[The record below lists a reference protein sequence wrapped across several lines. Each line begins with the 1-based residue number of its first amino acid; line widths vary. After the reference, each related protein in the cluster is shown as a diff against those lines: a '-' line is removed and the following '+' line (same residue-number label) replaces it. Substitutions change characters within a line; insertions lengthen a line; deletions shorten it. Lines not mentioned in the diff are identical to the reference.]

1 MSGKQQTTI
10 ARLCAA
16 CAFSALI
23 IGSSHA
29 RADETTNAL
38 LDLLKSKGAITQTEY
53 DKIKARQQA
62 EAKDSAQKLQAAETR
77 AREAESK
84 AREAEAKAHE
94 AEAKAQ
100 SDTAASEAEIAKVK
114 AQTLT
119 AADMAIPTKMA
130 PKPPLE
136 YVTALKKC
144 VGIRV
149 NQVDICIKGDISFF
163 GIEQWPDHNTVTVP
177 SPFGG
182 TTQIPT
188 PSVQGGLATVGNHPS
203 NSVRGGLLPSSI
215 QVGLST
221 NQLGMDIGVYFGV
234 YVGGN
239 NIEPNIVNANG
250 TGSPFGLGTAGV
262 DFRQVFGTIGTPW
275 WGTVKVGRDIGI
287 FASDAILNDLTLF
300 GAGSPRNNLAP
311 VNTTLGRIGVGYI
324 YTDFIPQITYKS
336 PTWGGFTFW
345 VSAMTPMDELAFSG
359 DPFSANM
366 TGHDLP
372 MGQAKVQWVGTWSPD
387 VKLTLSTSG
396 VIQKQQAEC
405 LNGAVNGGAFF
416 FSTCAGLNAPF
427 FFNGTRIMSA
437 GTNVTTWAAD
447 AFAMLD
453 FYGFNF
459 VAYGYLGKGVG
470 TTGLFFDGVDIFG
483 DRRPSDGGYLQAAY
497 TFKGGWWLPNPLTV
511 GASWGV
517 SSLETAGTS
526 NSFEITSCHLSTI
539 APVSSVTPNGFGC
552 LVKHNESWIGFA
564 RYNLTDWV
572 KLQAEFVS
580 TIAENQ
586 IGQEIHDKAVV
597 VGTTFFW

>member
-1 MSGKQQTTI
+1 LATFDWGDLMSGKYQTTI

-23 IGSSHA
+23 VGSSHV

-62 EAKDSAQKLQAAETR
+62 EAKDSAQKLQSAETR
-77 AREAESK
+77 ARDAEAK
-84 AREAEAKAHE
+84 AREAEAKARE

-100 SDTAASEAEIAKVK
+100 SDSAASEAEIAKAK

-119 AADMAIPTKMA
+119 AADMAIPSKMPA
-130 PKPPLE
+130 KPPLE

-163 GIEQWPDHNTVTVP
+163 GVEQWPDHNTFNNTN
-177 SPFGG
+177 
-182 TTQIPT
+182 IPI
-188 PSVQGGLATVGNHPS
+188 PSVQGGLATVGNHAS
-203 NSVRGGLLPSSI
+203 NAIRGGLLPSSI
-215 QVGLST
+215 QVGIST
-221 NQLGMDIGVYFGV
+221 NQNGLDIGAYFGV

-250 TGSPFGLGTAGV
+250 NGSPFGLGTPGV

-275 WGTVKVGRDIGI
+275 WGTVKIGRDIGI

-300 GAGSPRNNLAP
+300 GVGSPRNNLAP
-311 VNTTLGRIGVGYI
+311 TNTTLGRIGVGYI

-372 MGQAKVQWVGTWSPD
+372 MGQAKIQYVGTWSPD
-387 VKLTLSTSG
+387 VKLTLSSSG
-396 VIQKQQAEC
+396 LVQKQQAEC
-405 LNGAVNGGAFF
+405 LNGNVNGGI
-416 FSTCAGLNAPF
+416 FSTCLPNTF
-427 FFNGTRIMSA
+427 INGIPVMNQNTS
-437 GTNVTTWAAD
+437 VTAWAVD

-453 FYGFNF
+453 VWGFNF
-459 VAYGYLGKGVG
+459 VAYGYTGKGVG

-483 DRRPSDGGYLQAAY
+483 DRRNSKGGYLQAAY

-517 SSLETAGTS
+517 STLETAGTS
-526 NSFEITSCHLSTI
+526 NPFEIQQCHLSTI
-539 APVSSVTPNGFGC
+539 DPVDFGC

-572 KLQAEFVS
+572 KIQAEYTS
-580 TIAENQ
+580 TVAENQ
-586 IGQEIHDKAVV
+586 IGQEIHDHAFAL
-597 VGTTFFW
+597 GTTFFW

>member
-1 MSGKQQTTI
+1 MSGKYQTTI

-23 IGSSHA
+23 VGSSHV

-77 AREAESK
+77 AREAEAK
-84 AREAEAKAHE
+84 AREAEAKASE

-100 SDTAASEAEIAKVK
+100 SDSAEVAKVK

-119 AADMAIPTKMA
+119 AADMAIPSKMA
-130 PKPPLE
+130 PKAPVE

-163 GIEQWPDHNTVTVP
+163 GVEQWPDHNAVTVP
-177 SPFGG
+177 TVVNGQAG
-182 TTQIPT
+182 TIQVPV
-188 PSVQGGLATVGNHPS
+188 PSVLGGLATVGNHPS

-215 QVGLST
+215 QVGIST
-221 NQLGMDIGVYFGV
+221 NQFGLDIGAYFGV

-250 TGSPFGLGTAGV
+250 NGSPFGLGTAGV

-275 WGTVKVGRDIGI
+275 WGTVKIGRDIGV

-300 GAGSPRNNLAP
+300 GVGSPRNNLAP
-311 VNTTLGRIGVGYI
+311 TNTTLGRIGIGYI

-336 PTWGGFTFW
+336 PTWNTLWGGLTFW

-359 DPFSANM
+359 DPFTANM

-396 VIQKQQAEC
+396 LIQKQQAEC
-405 LNGAVNGGAFF
+405 LNGNVNGGF

-437 GTNVTTWAAD
+437 GTNVTTWAA
-447 AFAMLD
+447 
-453 FYGFNF
+453 
-459 VAYGYLGKGVG
+459 
-470 TTGLFFDGVDIFG
+470 
-483 DRRPSDGGYLQAAY
+483 R
-497 TFKGGWWLPNPLTV
+497 
-511 GASWGV
+511 
-517 SSLETAGTS
+517 
-526 NSFEITSCHLSTI
+526 
-539 APVSSVTPNGFGC
+539 
-552 LVKHNESWIGFA
+552 
-564 RYNLTDWV
+564 
-572 KLQAEFVS
+572 
-580 TIAENQ
+580 
-586 IGQEIHDKAVV
+586 
-597 VGTTFFW
+597 

>member
-1 MSGKQQTTI
+1 MSSKPQATI

-16 CAFSALI
+16 CAFSALTLAW
-23 IGSSHA
+23 SHA
-29 RADETTNAL
+29 RADDTTNAL
-38 LDLLKSKGAITQTEY
+38 LDLLKAKGAISQSEY
-53 DKIKARQQA
+53 DHIKARQQS
-62 EAKDSAQKLQAAETR
+62 EAKDSAQKLQAAETK
-77 AREAESK
+77 AREAEAK

-100 SDTAASEAEIAKVK
+100 SDSAASEAEIAKAK

-119 AADMAIPTKMA
+119 AADMAIPSKMPA
-130 PKPPLE
+130 KPPLE

-163 GIEQWPDHNTVTVP
+163 GVEQWPDHNTVTVP
-177 SPFGG
+177 SAFGG
-182 TTQIPT
+182 TNQIPV
-188 PSVQGGLATVGNHPS
+188 PSVQGGLATVGNHAS
-203 NSVRGGLLPSSI
+203 NAIRGGLLPSSI
-215 QVGLST
+215 QVGIST
-221 NQLGMDIGVYFGV
+221 NQNGLDIGAYFGV
-234 YVGGN
+234 YIGGN

-250 TGSPFGLGTAGV
+250 NGSPFGLGTPGV

-275 WGTVKVGRDIGI
+275 WGTVKIGRDIGI

-300 GAGSPRNNLAP
+300 GVGSPRNNLAP
-311 VNTTLGRIGVGYI
+311 ANTTLGRIGVGYI
-324 YTDFIPQITYKS
+324 YTDFIPQVTYKS

-359 DPFSANM
+359 DQFSANM

-372 MGQAKVQWVGTWSPD
+372 MGQAKIQYVGTWSPD

-396 VIQKQQAEC
+396 MVQKQQAEC
-405 LNGAVNGGAFF
+405 LNGNVNGGFI
-416 FSTCAGLNAPF
+416 STCAGLNQSF
-427 FFNGTRIMSA
+427 FFDGARIMSS
-437 GTNVTTWAAD
+437 GTNVTTWAVD

-453 FYGFNF
+453 VWGFNF
-459 VAYGYLGKGVG
+459 VAYGYTGKGVG

-483 DRRPSDGGYLQAAY
+483 DRRRSDGGYLQAAY

-526 NSFEITSCHLSTI
+526 NGFEIQQCQLSANFPGT
-539 APVSSVTPNGFGC
+539 AVATGC

-572 KLQAEFVS
+572 KIQAEYTATVS
-580 TIAENQ
+580 ENQ
-586 IGQEIHDKAVV
+586 IGQEIHDKAFAL
-597 VGTTFFW
+597 GTTFFW

>member
-1 MSGKQQTTI
+1 MSGKQTTI

-16 CAFSALI
+16 CAFSALTLAW
-23 IGSSHA
+23 SHA

-77 AREAESK
+77 AREAE
-84 AREAEAKAHE
+84 AKAHE
-94 AEAKAQ
+94 AEAKAK
-100 SDTAASEAEIAKVK
+100 EAEAKAESDSAEVAKVK

-130 PKPPLE
+130 PKAPVA
-136 YVTALKKC
+136 YVTALTKC

-163 GIEQWPDHNTVTVP
+163 GVEQWPDHNTTNAFVLNDEGVP
-177 SPFGG
+177 
-182 TTQIPT
+182 TRTNTLIPT
-188 PSVQGGLATVGNHPS
+188 PSVLGGLATVGNHPS
-203 NSVRGGLLPSSI
+203 NSIRGGLLPSSI
-215 QVGLST
+215 QVGIST
-221 NQLGMDIGVYFGV
+221 NQYGLDIGAYFGV

-250 TGSPFGLGTAGV
+250 NGSPFGLGTAGV

-275 WGTVKVGRDIGI
+275 WGTVKIGRDIGI
-287 FASDAILNDLTLF
+287 FASDAILNDLTLL
-300 GAGSPRNNLAP
+300 GVGSPRNNLAP
-311 VNTTLGRIGVGYI
+311 TNTTLGRIGIGYI
-324 YTDFIPQITYKS
+324 YTDFIPQVTYKS
-336 PTWGGFTFW
+336 PTWGGLTFW

-359 DPFSANM
+359 DQFSANM

-396 VIQKQQAEC
+396 MIQKQQAEC
-405 LNGAVNGGAFF
+405 LNGNVNGGF
-416 FSTCAGLNAPF
+416 FSTCAGLNQPF
-427 FFNGTRIMSA
+427 FVNGIPTMSA

-453 FYGFNF
+453 VYGFNF
-459 VAYGYLGKGVG
+459 VAYGYIGKGVG

-483 DRRPSDGGYLQAAY
+483 DRRNSDGGYLQAAY

-526 NSFEITSCHLSTI
+526 NAFEIDECHLS
-539 APVSSVTPNGFGC
+539 AQFPGLHGC

-572 KLQAEFVS
+572 KIQAEYIDTV
-580 TIAENQ
+580 AENQ
-586 IGQEIHDKAVV
+586 IGQEIHDKAVT

>member
-1 MSGKQQTTI
+1 MSGKPQTTI

-16 CAFSALI
+16 CAFSALALAW
-23 IGSSHA
+23 SHA
-29 RADETTNAL
+29 RADDTTNAL
-38 LDLLKSKGAITQTEY
+38 LDLLKAKGAISQSEY
-53 DKIKARQQA
+53 DHIKARQQS

-77 AREAESK
+77 ARDAEAK
-84 AREAEAKAHE
+84 AREAEAKARE
-94 AEAKAQ
+94 AAAKAQ

-119 AADMAIPTKMA
+119 AADMPIPTKMA

-163 GIEQWPDHNTVTVP
+163 GVEQWPDHNTAEGFT
-177 SPFGG
+177 FDNNGNL
-182 TTQIPT
+182 IPT
-188 PSVQGGLATVGNHPS
+188 HTQVPVPSVQGGLATVGNHPS
-203 NSVRGGLLPSSI
+203 NAIRGGLLPSSI
-215 QVGLST
+215 QVGIST
-221 NQLGMDIGVYFGV
+221 NQNGLDIGAYFGV

-250 TGSPFGLGTAGV
+250 NGSPFGLGTPGV

-275 WGTVKVGRDIGI
+275 WGTVKIGRDIGI

-300 GAGSPRNNLAP
+300 GVGSPRNNLAP
-311 VNTTLGRIGVGYI
+311 ANTTLGRIGVGYI
-324 YTDFIPQITYKS
+324 YTDFIPQVTYKS

-372 MGQAKVQWVGTWSPD
+372 MGQAKIQYVGTWAPD

-396 VIQKQQAEC
+396 LVQKQQAEC
-405 LNGAVNGGAFF
+405 LNGNVNGGFI
-416 FSTCAGLNAPF
+416 STCAPINQPSF
-427 FFNGTRIMSA
+427 VNGIPVMNQ
-437 GTNVTTWAAD
+437 GTNVTAWAVD
-447 AFAMLD
+447 AFAMLEVW
-453 FYGFNF
+453 GFNF
-459 VAYGYLGKGVG
+459 TAYGYTGKGVG

-483 DRRPSDGGYLQAAY
+483 DRRNSKGGYLQAAY

-517 SSLETAGTS
+517 STLETAGTS
-526 NSFEITSCHLSTI
+526 NPLEIENCHLS
-539 APVSSVTPNGFGC
+539 AQFPGAFGC

-572 KLQAEFVS
+572 KIQAEYTS
-580 TIAENQ
+580 TVAENQ
-586 IGQEIHDKAVV
+586 IGQEIHDHAFAL
-597 VGTTFFW
+597 GTTFFW

>member
-1 MSGKQQTTI
+1 MSGKQTTI

-16 CAFSALI
+16 CAFSALTLAW
-23 IGSSHA
+23 SHA

-77 AREAESK
+77 AREAEAK

-94 AEAKAQ
+94 VEAKAQ
-100 SDTAASEAEIAKVK
+100 SDTAASEAEIAKAK

-163 GIEQWPDHNTVTVP
+163 GVEQWPDHNTATVP
-177 SPFGG
+177 SVFGG
-182 TTQIPT
+182 TNQIPI
-188 PSVQGGLATVGNHPS
+188 PSVQGGLATVGNHAS
-203 NSVRGGLLPSSI
+203 NAIRGGLLPSSI
-215 QVGLST
+215 QVGIST
-221 NQLGMDIGVYFGV
+221 NQNGLDIGAYFGV
-234 YVGGN
+234 YIGGN

-250 TGSPFGLGTAGV
+250 NGSPFGLGTPGV

-275 WGTVKVGRDIGI
+275 WGTVKIGRDIGI

-300 GAGSPRNNLAP
+300 GVGSPRNNLAP
-311 VNTTLGRIGVGYI
+311 TNTTLGRIGIGYI
-324 YTDFIPQITYKS
+324 YTDFIPQVTYKS

-359 DPFSANM
+359 DQFSANM

-372 MGQAKVQWVGTWSPD
+372 MGQAKIQYVGTWSPD
-387 VKLTLSTSG
+387 VKLTLSASG
-396 VIQKQQAEC
+396 VVQKQQAEC
-405 LNGAVNGGAFF
+405 LNGAVDTTF
-416 FSTCAGLNAPF
+416 FSTCAGVNTGF
-427 FFNGTRIMSA
+427 FVDGVRTMAA
-437 GTNVTTWAAD
+437 GTNVTTWAVD

-453 FYGFNF
+453 VWGFNF
-459 VAYGYLGKGVG
+459 VAYGYTGKGVG

-483 DRRPSDGGYLQAAY
+483 DRRRSDGGYLQAAY

-526 NSFEITSCHLSTI
+526 NAFEIENCHLS
-539 APVSSVTPNGFGC
+539 ASFPGQFGC

-572 KLQAEFVS
+572 KIQAEYTATVS
-580 TIAENQ
+580 ENQ
-586 IGQEIHDKAVV
+586 IGQEIHDKAFAL
-597 VGTTFFW
+597 GTTFFW

>member
-1 MSGKQQTTI
+1 MSGKQRTI

-16 CAFSALI
+16 CAFSALTLAW
-23 IGSSHA
+23 SHA

-188 PSVQGGLATVGNHPS
+188 PSVEGGLATVGNHPS

-336 PTWGGFTFW
+336 PTWGGLTFW

-372 MGQAKVQWVGTWSPD
+372 MGQAKIQYVGTWSPD

-396 VIQKQQAEC
+396 VVQKQQAEC
-405 LNGAVNGGAFF
+405 LNGNVNGGL

-453 FYGFNF
+453 VYGFNF
-459 VAYGYLGKGVG
+459 VAYGYTGKGVG

-483 DRRPSDGGYLQAAY
+483 DRRRSDGGYLQAAY

-526 NSFEITSCHLSTI
+526 NAFEIQSCHLSTI